1 MVKPTDLKRKIT
13 AAEIEIGDFLKE
25 IRLENNITQKEA
37 AVMMKVSLRAYQQ
50 YENGLIDISM
60 EKMLRFIYKLKT
72 NGAVAK
78 LQENFLKFRI

>member
-37 AVMMKVSLRAYQQ
+37 SVMMKVSLRAYQQ
-50 YENGLIDISM
+50 YENGLIDITM